1 MIEKAN
7 LSDLQELYILE
18 NEVFDSTNYPLSK
31 ASFRYHIK
39 KNLIY
44 IYRIQNKIAGY
55 ILVLV
60 RKKSYKL
67 YSVAVLKDYRGQSVA
82 SKLLDEFLKTADKD
96 IILEVRVDNIGAIEL
111 YKKKGFQVV
120 KISKNFYK
128 DGCDAYIMK
137 KAFSPS

>member
-1 MIEKAN
+1 MIEKAK
-7 LSDLQELYILE
+7 LSDLNEIYSIE
-18 NEVFDSTNYPLSK
+18 HEVFDIINYPLSK
-31 ASFRYHIK
+31 ASLRYHIK

-44 IYRIQNKIAGY
+44 IYRVQNKIAGY

-60 RKKSYKL
+60 RKKNYKI
-67 YSVAVLKDYRGQSVA
+67 YSVAVLKDYRGQSIA
-82 SKLLDEFLKTADKD
+82 SKLLDEFIKTADKD

-120 KISKNFYK
+120 KTSKNFYK